1 MTASDSRG
9 MASAGRSIA
18 SPIAS
23 MWALFLGVAL
33 MMLGNGLQATLLGVR
48 SSLEDFDTAVIGA
61 IQTAYYAGFL
71 LGSRFTMRALGR
83 VGHIRVFAAL
93 ASMASTAALMHVVF
107 INAPTWFAM
116 RLVTGFCMAGLYV
129 VAESWL
135 NDQTPP
141 EARGRTLSIY
151 MVVTMG
157 ALTGGQFLL
166 NVADPGGFEL
176 FIIASVLVSL
186 SLVPMALFEARAPA
200 FAVSKALPIRELWAI
215 VPSGVVTMFLSGAAA
230 ATLFGI
236 GPVYAT
242 RVGMSTKDISL
253 FISASV
259 IGATIFQLPIGSLS
273 DRLPR
278 RSVIIAVAAGAT
290 AASVYGVSTN
300 GGFPGLVAMFA
311 IGATSFPIYSLAI
324 AYTNDW
330 VESDQRVGS
339 SALLVMVNGVGAV
352 SGPFITS
359 LLMRNFSNAMY
370 FWVLAA
376 LHGVIVVYLLYRVMV
391 MDAKPIEEQSKY
403 RALPARSSVV
413 AAVFGRRVVRSPKP
427 DRNAGQS

>member
-1 MTASDSRG
+1 MNSDR
-9 MASAGRSIA
+9 AIVRSPLLA
-18 SPIAS
+18 
-23 MWALFLGVAL
+23 MWPLFLGVAL

-71 LGSRFTMRALGR
+71 IGSRFTMRALSR

-93 ASMASTAALMHVVF
+93 ASMASTAALLHVVF

-135 NDQTPP
+135 NDQAPP
-141 EARGRTLSIY
+141 DARGRTLSIY

-157 ALTGGQFLL
+157 SLTGGQFLL
-166 NVADPGGFEL
+166 NVADPISFEL

-186 SLVPMALFEARAPA
+186 SLVPMSLADSRAPA
-200 FAVSKALPIRELWAI
+200 FAEAKPLPIRELWGV

-236 GPVYAT
+236 GPVYAA
-242 RVGMSTKDISL
+242 RVGMSTRDISL

-259 IGATIFQLPIGSLS
+259 IGATIFQLPIGALS
-273 DRLPR
+273 DKLPR
-278 RSVIIAVAAGAT
+278 RSVIIAVAIGAT
-290 AASVYGVSTN
+290 AASVYGVTTN
-300 GGFPGLVAMFA
+300 GGFPGLIAMFA

-330 VESDQRVGS
+330 VADDQRVGS
-339 SALLVMVNGVGAV
+339 SALLVMVNGIGAV
-352 SGPFITS
+352 SGPFIAS
-359 LLMRNFSNAMY
+359 VLMRTYSNSMY
-370 FWVLAA
+370 FWMLAT
-376 LHGVIVVYLLYRVMV
+376 LHGVMAAYLLYRVMV
-391 MDAKPIEEQSKY
+391 MDAKPIEEQSTY
-403 RALPARSSVV
+403 RALPARSSVG
-413 AAVFGRRVVRSPKP
+413 AAILGRRTVKPKKKSKP
-427 DRNAGQS
+427 SESSR